1 MKYIVYVKHTTWE
14 YLSLKFDII
23 DAIKE
28 IRKDFNESSR
38 AEYMIIED
46 DGRSQFPIVFLQGKD
61 DYYKLIQSFE
71 KEIKQKSK
79 KIKKSIDTI

>member
-14 YLSLKFDII
+14 RLSLKFDII

-61 DYYKLIQSFE
+61 DYYNLL
-71 KEIKQKSK
+71 KQNEE
-79 KIKKSIDTI
+79 KIKKLKKPIDIK